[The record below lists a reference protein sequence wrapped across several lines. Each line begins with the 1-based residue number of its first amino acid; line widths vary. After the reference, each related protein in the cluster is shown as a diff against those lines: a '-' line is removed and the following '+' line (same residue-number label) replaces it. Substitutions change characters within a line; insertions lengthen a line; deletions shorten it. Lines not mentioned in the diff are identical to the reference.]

1 MINDGILFAPALPE
15 FSGKNS
21 WMYVSFW
28 SCQIFREKNPT
39 WTELTCYQEF
49 NFNNQGLTEVLKL
62 DNLGLTVKG
71 MSKLSLNLWQDE
83 KNTQLTPVYLS
94 TWFVCQQSW
103 IRNQLITQ
111 CIYKQMD
118 TANSSPAH
126 AKVTQSF
133 WHWLCT
139 PWGLFFIKSVDHC
152 DFKYHSLVAWFHQL
166 AGNGRDIWWVKQPL
180 WYMYTSPWGS

>member
-1 MINDGILFAPALPE
+1 MLLILYFLTSLYCDGPTPKFNLWYFTWKDRCDKRWHSLCPCTPE

-39 WTELTCYQEF
+39 WTELTCFQEF

-111 CIYKQMD
+111 CI
-118 TANSSPAH
+118 
-126 AKVTQSF
+126 
-133 WHWLCT
+133 
-139 PWGLFFIKSVDHC
+139 
-152 DFKYHSLVAWFHQL
+152 
-166 AGNGRDIWWVKQPL
+166 
-180 WYMYTSPWGS
+180 